1 MKGSTM
7 SDKALYEQKI
17 QAEFDTCKA
26 QVAKF
31 KAEASGASADVQ
43 IKMNKHIK
51 QLEDKMSEGQSKLAE
66 LVAATEEK
74 FESMKKGV
82 ESIWQSTKST
92 LYHASKD
99 FSN

>member
-1 MKGSTM
+1 M

-17 QAEFDTCKA
+17 KAEFDTCKA

-43 IKMNKHIK
+43 IEMHKQIK
-51 QLEDKMSEGQSKLAE
+51 QLEDKITVGQTKLAE
-66 LVAATEEK
+66 LVDATEEK
-74 FESMKKGV
+74 FEEMKKGV

-92 LYHASKD
+92 MNHASKH
-99 FSN
+99 FSK